1 MRSIVIVLILA
12 AMVFVTA
19 INVSALVSVRAV
31 QSTDASHLWPLW
43 ATDLQTLCEG
53 LGLWG
58 WVEPEP
64 LPSGGTNTV
73 RLVIRPADPA
83 DWPECD

>member
-1 MRSIVIVLILA
+1 MRRILLLAMFTGSAATGA
-12 AMVFVTA
+12 AMISPKAAATG
-19 INVSALVSVRAV
+19 
-31 QSTDASHLWPLW
+31 WPAHWPDW
-43 ATDLQTLCEG
+43 ATDTQTLCEG

-64 LPSGGTNTV
+64 LPGAGTNTV

-83 DWPECD
+83 DWPECGR